1 MELFN
6 AACMIRPE
14 TARPA
19 PAMTAA
25 STRDTLIFQMMRLLA
40 SVPPSCQSIHCLSKG
55 HMEGANNQA
64 SDPQYH
70 HSKDNGQD
78 YHTVSAVLSLKDLQA
93 LHKSFAYS
101 IYHNTF
107 IDIIP

>member
-1 MELFN
+1 
-6 AACMIRPE
+6 
-14 TARPA
+14 
-19 PAMTAA
+19 
-25 STRDTLIFQMMRLLA
+25 
-40 SVPPSCQSIHCLSKG
+40 
-55 HMEGANNQA
+55 MEGTNKQA